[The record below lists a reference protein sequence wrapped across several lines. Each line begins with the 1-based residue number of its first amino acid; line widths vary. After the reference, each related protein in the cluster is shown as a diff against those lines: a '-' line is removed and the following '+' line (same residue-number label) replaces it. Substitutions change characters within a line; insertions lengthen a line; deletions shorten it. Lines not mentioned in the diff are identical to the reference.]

1 MSARTATL
9 IGATGLIGSELLQQL
24 LRDPFYD
31 TVKILIRRPVNVEH
45 PKLEKKWVDFNDHD
59 SMLVA
64 IENSGVVF
72 SAVGTTQRQVK
83 GDNDAY
89 RKVDFDIP
97 VNAARFCKMTGCK
110 IFALVSAVGAN
121 SKSKNFYLRLKG
133 EVEEAVRA
141 TGIESI
147 HVMRPSMLLGKRE
160 EFRLSEKIAA
170 PLMKAF
176 SFFLPKIYR
185 AIEAATVAKAMLEAA
200 KRQLPGFH
208 VYEYQE
214 MMAIAKNSQPG

>member
-1 MSARTATL
+1 
-9 IGATGLIGSELLQQL
+9 L

-141 TGIESI
+141 TGIEGI

-160 EFRLSEKIAA
+160 EYRPSEKIAA
-170 PLMKAF
+170 PLMKAL
-176 SFFLPKIYR
+176 SFLLPKKYR
-185 AIEAATVAKAMLEAA
+185 AIEAATVAKAMLEAT

-208 VYEYQE
+208 VYEYPE
-214 MMAIAKNSQPG
+214 MKELARANV